1 MKICKKS
8 CLQGKISANPDIHL
22 TEKGKTC
29 YNIVMKDVLQAKTT
43 YFSVSTDSTSDLRV
57 SYAKERGI
65 FLAPLTFTLEKGEV
79 LTEHLDSYDSD
90 EELTAFY
97 CKLSEGWMPR
107 TAKLNYESHLAHFRA
122 MGEAGVRDA
131 LHFTISSG
139 LANTVELARKAA
151 KEVRAEY
158 PNLNIYPV
166 DCLTATGGQGFLV
179 KLAADCRDRG
189 MDFAST
195 IAYIEEAKHRIQH
208 CIIPS
213 DLFYLKKGGRVST
226 VEAVIG
232 SVLGV
237 KPMLAFDPEGKLT
250 VVEKNKGMKKSFA
263 RVLEHMKLA
272 PLSQEERVIVV
283 HTNNPDGANELAK
296 LIKKQVG
303 IEPTIEQMGTVIGAH
318 VGPGSVSCG
327 WFSTKTRA
335 ELLQLLSK

>member
-1 MKICKKS
+1 MKE
-8 CLQGKISANPDIHL
+8 
-22 TEKGKTC
+22 T
-29 YNIVMKDVLQAKTT
+29 AKTQT
-43 YFSVSTDSTSDLRV
+43 VHFSVSTDSTSDLRI

-65 FLAPLTFTLEKGEV
+65 FLAPLTFTLEKGDV
-79 LTEHLDSYDSD
+79 LTEHLDAYDGD
-90 EELTAFY
+90 EELAAFY

-107 TAKLNYESHLAHFRA
+107 TAKLNYESHLAHFTA
-122 MGEAGVRDA
+122 MGEAGARDVV
-131 LHFTISSG
+131 HFTISSG

-151 KEVRAEY
+151 QEVRAKY
-158 PNLNIYPV
+158 PKLNIYTV

-208 CIIPS
+208 CIIPN
-213 DLFYLKKGGRVST
+213 DLFYLRKGGRVST
-226 VEAVIG
+226 AAAMLG
-232 SVLGV
+232 SVLGI
-237 KPMLAFDPEGKLT
+237 KPMLTFDPEGKLL

-263 RVLEHMKLA
+263 RILEHMRLA
-272 PLSQEERVIVV
+272 PMSQEETILVV
-283 HTNNPDGANELAK
+283 HTNNPEGANELAA
-296 LIKKQVG
+296 LIEKEVG
-303 IEPTIEQMGTVIGAH
+303 VKPAIEQMGTVIGAH